1 MRVVK
6 LVIGDVGGRRV
17 IIWKRDTIRSRD
29 VFSAFFGDN
38 YRTARLRPSVFQ
50 FYRRRLPLS
59 TGSAWPGPARPPLP
73 SDVIGNLRG
82 AAGITAARWP
92 APICGHRRLNFRPLH
107 IVMIST
113 LIDGAPV
120 RGAPL
125 EINLRARDAAE
136 IRRDVSRAMQSRF
149 SEDLTTRRRRGA
161 RSSIS

>member
-6 LVIGDVGGRRV
+6 LVIGDVGGKRV

-29 VFSAFFGDN
+29 VFSAFSVTIIELRGC
-38 YRTARLRPSVFQ
+38 ARQSSSSIAVGSR
-50 FYRRRLPLS
+50 YLPDR
-59 TGSAWPGPARPPLP
+59 PGPARPPLP